1 MSPSPLRIRM
11 IEDMNLAGLASSTQ
25 ALYIDAVYRL
35 AAHYR
40 RSPAELSE
48 EEVRSY
54 LVGLRDLYRHTLDC
68 DWTLF
73 SKKNSSTETKAPAP
87 CAGRQSGPRSA
98 GLRKEPGPQDLLL
111 ADVRLRPAVRGGH
124 TSRQPPVITRAARA
138 AHVCRRAHFPTC
150 GGRDERGTP
159 SDPW

>member
-98 GLRKEPGPQDLLL
+98 GLRKEPGPQRLSIGVAILHF
-111 ADVRLRPAVRGGH
+111 VQQREIVQRLRHIRMIG
-124 TSRQPPVITRAARA
+124 T
-138 AHVCRRAHFPTC
+138 
-150 GGRDERGTP
+150 ERLFQYR
-159 SDPW
+159 